1 MFSESDILMAIN
13 NLKKSQQMQRFSG
26 GDCYLKITALIVRSF
41 TSRIFLSNIIF
52 LTLITS
58 NKYLIQYVDKY

>member
-1 MFSESDILMAIN
+1 
-13 NLKKSQQMQRFSG
+13 MQRFSG